1 MNISQEGLDLIKQFE
16 GFSASPYPDVA
27 KIATIGYG
35 TTKYPSGQPVRL
47 SDAKCTK
54 EQAET
59 WLQNA
64 LESFISDLNRL
75 VKVQVAQSQFDALC
89 SLIYNI
95 GTSNFS
101 TSTLLKKLNKQDPSV
116 ADEFLR
122 WNIAGGKI
130 VEGLTNR
137 RKQERALFL
146 KK

>member
-75 VKVQVAQSQFDALC
+75 IKVQVAQSQFDALC

>member
-35 TTKYPSGQPVRL
+35 TTKYPNGKAVQL
-47 SDAKCTK
+47 SDSACTK
-54 EQAET
+54 AQAEQ

-75 VKVQVAQSQFDALC
+75 VKVQVTQSQFDALC

>member
-16 GFSASPYPDVA
+16 GFSAFPYPDVA

-35 TTKYPSGQPVRL
+35 TTKYPNGTAVQL

-59 WLQNA
+59 YLQNA
-64 LESFISDLNRL
+64 LRSFISDLNRL
-75 VKVQVAQSQFDALC
+75 VKVEVSQQQFDALC

-95 GTSNFS
+95 GTSNFA
-101 TSTLLKKLNKQDPSV
+101 TSTLLKKLNKQDPSI
-116 ADEFLR
+116 ADEFLK

-130 VEGLTNR
+130 NKGLINR
-137 RKQERALFL
+137 RNQERALFL